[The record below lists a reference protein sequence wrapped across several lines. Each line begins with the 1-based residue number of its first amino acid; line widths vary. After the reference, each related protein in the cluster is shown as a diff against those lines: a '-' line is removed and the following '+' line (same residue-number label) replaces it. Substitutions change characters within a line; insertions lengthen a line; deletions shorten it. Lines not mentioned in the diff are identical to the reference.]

1 MRQSVFYKTVLP
13 NIIWYLLLFIGT
25 ILLDYILHRFQ
36 LVLLGRY
43 LGLTGTILIIFSF
56 VYSLQ
61 KRKLINIGPPKFLLQ
76 IHEILAW
83 IGSLMLMVHG
93 GIHFNALLPWLA
105 IFLLI
110 VAVASGFVGKFLLN
124 IAKTALATK
133 KQELLK
139 TGMSAKEVEEKLYR
153 DSIMV
158 DLMKKWRSVHIPITL
173 ALGLLS
179 LLHIISILMYSA

>member
-1 MRQSVFYKTVLP
+1 MRSSIFYKTVLP
-13 NIIWYLLLFIGT
+13 NIIWYILLFIGT
-25 ILLDYILHRFQ
+25 ILLDYILHTFQ
-36 LVLLGRY
+36 LILLGRY
-43 LGLTGTILIIFSF
+43 LGISGTLFIIISF

-61 KRKLINIGPPKFLLQ
+61 KRKLIHVGSSKYLLQ
-76 IHEILAW
+76 IHEVLAW

-93 GIHFNALLPWLA
+93 GIHFNALLPWLT

-124 IAKTALATK
+124 NAKTALASK
-133 KQELLK
+133 KHELLK
-139 TGMSAKEVEEKLYR
+139 SGLSEKEVEDKLYR

-179 LLHIISILMYSA
+179 LLHILSILMYSA